1 MKEIKKT
8 WDFCLGNLY
17 FELIVAGAAGL
28 LGIGAAFFFSGVLGK
43 ESFESFGPIFSLV
56 IFGMTVFLTGIVE
69 AQNLFYFMVSMGE
82 TRKAFFVSYGVVRV
96 LHQLLGLVLVLAVA
110 FLEWGLAAIS
120 GFSPV
125 WEVTGWKLFTDGGT
139 LALFVLGFPIII
151 LFLSTL
157 YIKFKG
163 WVFIGLWLL
172 AILGSTLSQ
181 YIIRMGDGGNL
192 AWIIKSFE
200 YFLRLAPI
208 WHTFCACAGGILL
221 IGFSWLLVR
230 KQANA

>member
-1 MKEIKKT
+1 MKEIENT
-8 WDFCLGNLY
+8 WNFCLSNLY
-17 FELIVAGAAGL
+17 FELIAAGAAGL

-43 ESFESFGPIFSLV
+43 ESFESLGPIISLV
-56 IFGMTVFLTGIVE
+56 AFCLTVFLVGIVE
-69 AQNLFYFMVSMGE
+69 AQTVFYFMISMGE
-82 TRKAFFVSYGVVRV
+82 TRKAFFVSYGIVRV
-96 LHQLLGLVLVLAVA
+96 LHQLFGLILVLAVA
-110 FLEWGLAAIS
+110 LLEWGLAAIF
-120 GFSPV
+120 GLSPV
-125 WEVTGWKLFTDGGT
+125 WEVTGWTLFTDGGT

-163 WVFIGLWLL
+163 WVFISLWLL
-172 AILGSTLSQ
+172 AILGSSLSQ

-208 WHTFCACAGGILL
+208 WHTLCACAGGILL

>member
-17 FELIVAGAAGL
+17 FELIAAGAAGL

-43 ESFESFGPIFSLV
+43 ESFESLGPIFSLV
-56 IFGMTVFLTGIVE
+56 TFGLTVFLTGIVE
-69 AQNLFYFMVSMGE
+69 AQSVFYFMISMGK
-82 TRKAFFVSYGVVRV
+82 TRKAFFISYGVVRV

-151 LFLSTL
+151 LFLSVL

-163 WVFIGLWLL
+163 WIFIGSWLL
-172 AILGSTLSQ
+172 AILGSSLSQ
-181 YIIRMGDGGNL
+181 YIIRTGDGGNL

-208 WHTFCACAGGILL
+208 WHTLCACAGGILL
-221 IGFSWLLVR
+221 IGCSWLLVR

>member
-8 WDFCLGNLY
+8 WDFCLSDLY
-17 FELIVAGAAGL
+17 FKLLVAGAAGL

-43 ESFESFGPIFSLV
+43 ASFESLGPIFSLV
-56 IFGMTVFLTGIVE
+56 AFGMTVFLMGIVE
-69 AQNLFYFMVSMGE
+69 AQTVFYFMISMGR
-82 TRKAFFVSYGVVRV
+82 TRKAFFVSYGIVRIF
-96 LHQLLGLVLVLAVA
+96 HQLAGLILVLAVA
-110 FLEWGLAAIS
+110 LLEWGLAAIS
-120 GFSPV
+120 GLSPV
-125 WEVTGWKLFTDGGT
+125 WEVTGWKLYTDVGT
-139 LALFVLGFPIII
+139 LALFVLGFPIVL
-151 LFLSTL
+151 LFLGIL

-163 WVFIGLWLL
+163 WIFIGFWLL
-172 AILGSTLSQ
+172 SILGSSLSQ
-181 YIIRMGDGGNL
+181 YIIRTGDGGNL

-208 WHTFCACAGGILL
+208 WHTLCGCAGCILL